1 MFLGSIHS
9 QFDSFFCYFGK
20 FLKFT
25 VSVSLTF
32 PPHSWPCI
40 LYTCPP
46 SWLSVKQ
53 YFTSLK
59 PSQDVC
65 FWRVLICIL
74 NIPNA
79 GHFVNF
85 WYTYMNDF
93 YFHCHDKDLWSSLQ
107 IVSMVKN
114 EPHFFPPFCIIL
126 QLFCAV
132 FLLHSVKFY
141 CCYYSYRWV
150 DCLETKC
157 RFLMETDSLESIEF
171 LCSKRECI
179 DNLVTIRS
187 YSKCWSPV
195 DIFRRNHGFQMYTF
209 YPILT
214 LSSLTLCFTFKVC
227 KLY

>member
-1 MFLGSIHS
+1 M
-9 QFDSFFCYFGK
+9 
-20 FLKFT
+20 
-25 VSVSLTF
+25 SVSLTL
-32 PPHSWPCI
+32 PPRSWPCI
-40 LYTCPP
+40 LYTYPP

-107 IVSMVKN
+107 IVLMVKN
-114 EPHFFPPFCIIL
+114 EPHFFPPFCMIL

-141 CCYYSYRWV
+141 CCYYYYRWV

-171 LCSKRECI
+171 LC
-179 DNLVTIRS
+179 
-187 YSKCWSPV
+187 
-195 DIFRRNHGFQMYTF
+195 
-209 YPILT
+209 
-214 LSSLTLCFTFKVC
+214 
-227 KLY
+227 